1 MRNLSP
7 NLQNHL
13 KQSATTLCWLW
24 RITRTDGTVLGFT
37 DHDRNLEVD
46 GINYEASSGL
56 SQSDVDKRL
65 GFSIDNGAV
74 QGALQSDQIS
84 AEGINSGLY
93 ENAKIDCFRVN
104 WKDTSQIVKMSTGR
118 LGSIRQKGEVFEAE
132 WTGESILL
140 DRSVG
145 RVFSKLC
152 DAEFGDARCGLSAE
166 DFPEGT
172 TCPRTLSACKNQ
184 FNNVLNYSGFPYLLG
199 DDALQ
204 AAPQVGERRD
214 GSSRYQ

>member
-1 MRNLSP
+1 MRNLTS
-7 NLQNHL
+7 NLQSHL
-13 KQSATTLCWLW
+13 GQSVTTLCWLW
-24 RITRTDGTVLGFT
+24 RITRSDGNVFGFT

-46 GINYEASSGL
+46 GIHYEASSSL
-56 SQSDVDKRL
+56 VPSEVDSRL

-74 QGALQSDQIS
+74 QGALTSERIS
-84 AEGINSGLY
+84 SADIKTGLY
-93 ENAKIDCFRVN
+93 ENAMIESFRVN
-104 WKDTSQIVKMSTGR
+104 WKDTTQIIAMAKGR
-118 LGSIRQKGEVFEAE
+118 LGSIRQKGEAFEAE

-152 DAEFGDARCGLSAE
+152 DAEFGDERCGLKAA
-166 DFPEGT
+166 DFPDGT
-172 TCPRTLSACKNQ
+172 SCPRTLTACRDQ
-184 FNNVLNYSGFPYLLG
+184 FDNVLNYRGFPYLLG

>member
-1 MRNLSP
+1 MRDLSL

-13 KQSATTLCWLW
+13 VGSVTTLCWLW
-24 RITRTDGTVLGFT
+24 RITRMDGTVLGFT

-56 SQSDVDKRL
+56 TPSEVDKRL

-74 QGALQSDQIS
+74 KGALQSDKIS
-84 AEGINSGLY
+84 ADDINSGLY
-93 ENAKIDCFRVN
+93 ENARIDSFRVN
-104 WKDTSQIVKMSTGR
+104 WKYITQSVHMSTGR
-118 LGSIRQKGEVFEAE
+118 LGSIRQKGEAFEAE
-132 WTGESILL
+132 WTGESVLL

-152 DAEFGDARCGLSAE
+152 DAEFGDRRCGLRAA
-166 DFPEGT
+166 DFPDGT
-172 TCPRTLSACKNQ
+172 RCPRTLTACRDQ
-184 FNNVLNYSGFPYLLG
+184 FDNVLNYRGFPYLLG

-204 AAPQVGERRD
+204 AAPQIGERRD
-214 GSSRYQ
+214 GSSRYK